1 MSLNALMKKKKAA
14 PAKKAAPKSAAAAN
28 LPGRFPNT
36 LSADSTGRY
45 QVHKVIRKAK
55 HKFGEKHLKD
65 ASLVVKPSQLCW
77 LLVSDTQ
84 FDDRVQFTYALRA
97 KDSKDSKGSKGSKDT
112 FYPLKMAQEKQVVR
126 DMDFTNLRSL
136 ADPKTKGINYDVVG
150 HYGNRL
156 PSVGPVA
163 KLELLQQ
170 VGFVSDR
177 FAPTLCKKH
186 ISTFD
191 DIAPRQSLDFKEKRR
206 YLPKELRKLVEAA
219 GTPDPEM
226 DVDELANEEDEEDSE
241 ILDDDGEDQGDLFG
255 EEDEEGVE
263 VAVKEDVLESESDDD
278 DDSDDSDDDDSV
290 SSEAPAK
297 KPATPKA
304 RPTPVAEPVR
314 MLSESQNQGRKAELT
329 VAGND
334 PININETVVE
344 AQLRLRSEVIAK
356 DAEPHV
362 DYTDSKRAAS
372 PVQKTK
378 PVKRQK
384 VEAPPP
390 PSPKSNPVAKKP
402 PPKPIHAPAAAVE
415 APKPAA
421 KKRTAPEPKAP
432 AAKRQKSASAATP
445 EVTEGYFT
453 VDWVTD
459 VYSKIMA
466 NPKLKALFL
475 DEQLLDCLR
484 TDFAKP
490 YSLRDLVDGNVME
503 SHYECI
509 AFLAELIA
517 HESKQTVPIKAAL
530 GSVRTVSE
538 HLAEEVVQA
547 QTADELRAML
557 QDYIAA
563 LPAPEPDYFDAD
575 WPLLELVKRAWA
587 NRDNLNANLVRTVFY
602 SHAKLR
608 PGVSGESQ
616 EQQEAY
622 RESIKADKALQ
633 KRLVNYYMWWLEMQ
647 APAEEAPDED
657 SDEELPDLF

>member
-1 MSLNALMKKKKAA
+1 MSLTDLMKKKKAA
-14 PAKKAAPKSAAAAN
+14 PAKKAAPKSAPAAN
-28 LPGRFPNT
+28 LPGRFPNA

-45 QVHKVIRKAK
+45 RLHKVIRKAK

-65 ASLVVKPSQLCW
+65 AGLVIKPSQLCW

-97 KDSKDSKGSKGSKDT
+97 KALRAKDSKDSKDSKDT
-112 FYPLKMAQEKQVVR
+112 FYPLKMAQEKQVLR
-126 DMDFTNLRSL
+126 DMDFTNLQSL
-136 ADPKTKGINYDVVG
+136 AEPKGKGIRTNIVG

-186 ISTFD
+186 ITTFD
-191 DIAPRQSLDFKEKRR
+191 DIASRKRLDFKEKRR
-206 YLPKELRKLVEAA
+206 YLPQELRKLVEAA
-219 GTPDPEM
+219 GISDPEM
-226 DVDELANEEDEEDSE
+226 DVDELAHEEEEEDSE
-241 ILDDDGEDQGDLFG
+241 ILDDDGEDQNDLFG
-255 EEDEEGVE
+255 EEEEEGVE
-263 VAVKEDVLESESDDD
+263 AAVNEADSESES
-278 DDSDDSDDDDSV
+278 DSDDDDSV

-297 KPATPKA
+297 KPVAPKA
-304 RPTPVAEPVR
+304 RPTPVAEPVSMR
-314 MLSESQNQGRKAELT
+314 SESQNRLGA

-334 PININETVVE
+334 PISINETVVV
-344 AQLRLRSEVIAK
+344 AQLRLRSEVIDK

-362 DYTDSKRAAS
+362 DYIDSKRAAS

-390 PSPKSNPVAKKP
+390 KPAAKKP
-402 PPKPIHAPAAAVE
+402 PPKPIPTPVVAAAE

-432 AAKRQKSASAATP
+432 VEKRQKSAAAATP

-490 YSLRDLVDGNVME
+490 YSLRDLVDGNVIE
-503 SHYECI
+503 SNYECI
-509 AFLAELIA
+509 AFLGELLA
-517 HESKQTVPIKAAL
+517 HDSKQTVPIKAAL
-530 GSVRTVSE
+530 GSVWTVGE
-538 HLAEEVVQA
+538 HLVEEVQQV
-547 QTADELRAML
+547 QTADELIALL
-557 QDYIAA
+557 QEYLVA
-563 LPAPEPDYFDAD
+563 LVTPVPADFDVKR
-575 WPLLELVKRAWA
+575 PLLELVKSMWA
-587 NRDNLNANLVRTVFY
+587 NCNSLSANHVRAAFY
-602 SHAKLR
+602 SNAKLR